1 MQFFLGLDGGG
12 TGCRAVLADRDGRVL
27 GRGEGGPAN
36 INSDRDGALAA
47 IMDTAGQALDGRAP
61 GDVAACLGLAGANI
75 SGARNWLGPMLPF
88 GRVRVVH
95 DAVTAVAG
103 ALGAGDGIVAA
114 IGTGS
119 VFSRQIGGAVETIGG
134 WGPVL
139 GDEASGAWMGR
150 LLLTLTLR
158 TQDGLVEPT
167 DLTLAVL
174 DKLGGPQQIVGLA
187 RGASGADFARIAR
200 LMLEY
205 PGDPVAEQVLDAA
218 CDYVI
223 QAITRLQ
230 GGRDL
235 PVTFTGGL
243 GPIFADRLFDRWNQR
258 PARGTPLDGALRLA
272 LEMAQSD
279 KA

>member
-12 TGCRAVLADRDGRVL
+12 TGCRAVLSDRDGRIL

-36 INSDRDGALAA
+36 INSDRDGALEA
-47 IMDTAGQALDGRAP
+47 IMDTARQAMGERMAN
-61 GDVAACLGLAGANI
+61 DVAACLGLAGANI
-75 SGARNWLGPMLPF
+75 SGARDWLGPMLPF

-103 ALGAGDGIVAA
+103 ALGEGDGIVAA

-119 VFSRQIGGAVETIGG
+119 VFSRQIGRDVETIGG

-139 GDEASGAWMGR
+139 GDEAGGAWMGK

-158 TQDGLVEPT
+158 TQDGLVDATP
-167 DLTLAVL
+167 LTLAVL
-174 DKLGGPQQIVGLA
+174 DHLGGPQQIVGLA
-187 RGASGADFARIAR
+187 RTASGAEFARVTR

-205 PGDPVAEQVLDAA
+205 PGDPVAERVLDAA
-218 CDYVI
+218 CDYVV

-230 GGRDL
+230 GARDL

-243 GPIFADRLFDRWNQR
+243 GPIFADRLFDRWSQR

-272 LEMAQSD
+272 LDMA
-279 KA
+279 